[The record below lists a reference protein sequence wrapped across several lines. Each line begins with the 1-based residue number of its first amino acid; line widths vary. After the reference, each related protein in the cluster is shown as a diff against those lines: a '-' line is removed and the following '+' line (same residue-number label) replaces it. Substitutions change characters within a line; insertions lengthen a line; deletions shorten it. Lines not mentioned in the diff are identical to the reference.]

1 MAVIL
6 VPDLLEVQETE
17 RLRLEGEPGTLEVGP
32 GTQEEGPGTLE
43 ARERVGDQVGMGPV
57 EEVQED
63 MGPVMEVVQEEMEV
77 VAEVVEEA
85 NVTVL
90 KQGKVQE
97 VIVQITETKEAA
109 EETEEE
115 SQEAED
121 LTTREATE
129 SLEVANQEDV
139 QTVFWRLVL
148 MLALEP
154 VLRSLD
160 HV

>member
-6 VPDLLEVQETE
+6 VLNLLEVQETE
-17 RLRLEGEPGTLEVGP
+17 RLRLEEEPGTLEV
-32 GTQEEGPGTLE
+32 GPGTLE